1 MDTMFCQSNNH
12 RLLTL
17 LLWLCVSTLV
27 VCLAGCQGVAEERK
41 NNPEQ
46 LPLLPLAPRFE
57 TSVGCDFMLI
67 PGTTTDMVFE
77 EGKAPHRISLSP
89 FYCARYC
96 ITKGMYAEFI
106 KESKYPY
113 DRDRFSGEFA
123 DNTGSLNVPFISLE
137 QWQTLPAHYLASPFK
152 YQTMEHL
159 SWIEGNAYAKWLSK
173 REGRPFSLISEA
185 QSRWV
190 RGGGV
195 ATKSEPF
202 WWIATEP
209 SSPDCWLPNPYQN
222 NVGTTNGGFLPGS
235 YPMNPLGLY
244 LDVKYFWFADW
255 FQEPYKPERIQDP
268 IGPSRGEDG
277 KRGLGSA
284 MIGSRGRTVPHH
296 QAASVLLV
304 SPVLPKD
311 HKAWQPPPEPDA
323 TSVPVQ
329 SLERMEL
336 PLATD
341 VVLPMRQI
349 PAGTFVMGR
358 TRTERPWAFE
368 YPPTTFHM
376 QPYWLG
382 ETEVTQA
389 QFRAVTGINP
399 SRVQGDNLPVH
410 SVTMGETLAFTELLT
425 RQERT
430 AGRLGMDEEYRLPTE
445 AEWERAARAGST
457 TLWSCGDDP
466 VLLRRYA
473 WFDLLGQNGP
483 KPVATR
489 WPNAWG
495 FFDMEGNVLE
505 RCCHSVSLYPGG
517 ELNTHWIPLSAGH
530 ADYLSTYAAR
540 GGSFNMGAIG
550 CETTIRRGVNID
562 ARVSHLGFRLARGP
576 VLPHIRKDQN
586 EFLMIMN
593 HDYFYA
599 KPDFRAIMQAKGIEL
614 TPLP

>member
-1 MDTMFCQSNNH
+1 MFFQVDDHLFSK
-12 RLLTL
+12 LPWWLGIGTL
-17 LLWLCVSTLV
+17 A
-27 VCLAGCQGVAEERK
+27 VCLVGCQGVAEERK
-41 NNPEQ
+41 NNQEQ
-46 LPLLPLAPRFE
+46 VPTSPLAPRFQ
-57 TSVGCDFMLI
+57 TSVNCDFMLI
-67 PGTTTDMVFE
+67 PGTTADLVFE
-77 EGKAPHRISLSP
+77 EGKTSHQITLSP
-89 FYCARYC
+89 FYCARSAV
-96 ITKGMYAEFI
+96 TKGMYAEFI
-106 KESKYPY
+106 KDAKYPY

-123 DNTGSLNVPFISLE
+123 DNTGSLNVSFVSQE
-137 QWQTLPAHYLASPFK
+137 QWQSLPAYYFASPFK
-152 YQTMEHL
+152 SQIMEHL
-159 SWIEGNAYAKWLSK
+159 SWIEGNAFARWLSK
-173 REGRPFSLISEA
+173 REGRPFALISEA
-185 QSRWV
+185 QARWIV
-190 RGGGV
+190 GGGV
-195 ATKSEPF
+195 ATKSESF
-202 WWIATEP
+202 WWMATEP
-209 SSPDCWLPNPYQN
+209 SNPNCWMPNPYQN
-222 NVGTTNGGFLPGS
+222 NVSTTKGGFLPGS
-235 YPMNPLGLY
+235 YPMNPLGIFLS
-244 LDVKYFWFADW
+244 VKYFWLADW
-255 FQEPYKPERIQDP
+255 FQEPYKPELNQDP
-268 IGPSRGEDG
+268 IGPSKGQDG

-284 MIGSRGRTVPHH
+284 MIVARSGTVPQSHY
-296 QAASVLLV
+296 ASILLV
-304 SPVLPKD
+304 SPALPQD
-311 HKAWQPPPEPDA
+311 HREWQPPSEPEASPL
-323 TSVPVQ
+323 SVQ

-336 PLATD
+336 PLAAGIA
-341 VVLPMRQI
+341 LPMRQI

-358 TRTERPWAFE
+358 TRAERPWAFE
-368 YPPTTFHM
+368 YPPTTFHL
-376 QPYWLG
+376 QTYWLG

-410 SVTMGETLAFTELLT
+410 SVTMGESLAFTELLT
-425 RQERT
+425 HQERA
-430 AGRLGMDEEYRLPTE
+430 AGRLGLDEEYRLPTE
-445 AEWERAARAGST
+445 AEWERVARAGST

-466 VLLRRYA
+466 ALLRRYA

-517 ELNTHWIPLSAGH
+517 ELNTHWIPLSPGH